1 MATSTVVSTPTE
13 VINNNRSSGR
23 FGELQ
28 YPIGG
33 STHGVYMEFNTYS
46 FSGGTVAGVQRA
58 GSIALPLPLNI
69 NDTLSINVQAGQL
82 GVIGAGVADIA
93 VGRGNS
99 MLTAAMNAAGQ
110 AGQATATA
118 ASDFLT
124 TGDITGITNLASTS
138 QQYASFFA
146 RAGLT
151 SLSPEIG
158 QALSVSSGTA
168 VNPHA
173 TLVFD
178 GVTLKNFDLRWQL
191 APKNDAESIE
201 ISNIIR
207 TIKTKIL
214 PRYAPLGSGAGNS
227 SLSRALLKYPNMV
240 DIYFVGLDPSRI
252 FKFKRSMVRSF
263 TVDYSPHGNVL
274 NKGPLGS
281 APAFV
286 NLDMS
291 FTEAEI
297 WTAEDFETQ

>member
-1 MATSTVVSTPTE
+1 MATSMVVSTPTE

-33 STHGVYMEFNTYS
+33 STHGVYMEFNTYEYG
-46 FSGGTVAGVQRA
+46 SGSVVGVKRA

-93 VGRGNS
+93 ARRGNTLLS
-99 MLTAAMNAAGQ
+99 EAMNAARS
-110 AGQATATA
+110 AGEAVGGAT
-118 ASDFLT
+118 SDFLT
-124 TGDITGITNLASTS
+124 TGNIDGLTKLASSAQT
-138 QQYASFFA
+138 YANFFA

-158 QALSVSSGTA
+158 QALSVASGTA

-214 PRYAPLGSGAGNS
+214 PRYAPLDSGGGNS

-274 NKGPLGS
+274 NKGSLGS